1 MEKHKNRTQA
11 DVIRN
16 GIIDR
21 LLMISDESDLMNI
34 LRIVENHSD
43 KQEKINLTQEQKLM
57 LELSESDI
65 QYGRLISQEDLDKKD
80 LEWLNEK

>member
-34 LRIVENHSD
+34 LRIVESHSD

-65 QYGRLISQEDLDKKD
+65 QYGRLISQEDLDSKD
-80 LEWLNEK
+80 LEWLKEK

>member
-34 LRIVENHSD
+34 LRIVESHSD
-43 KQEKINLTQEQKLM
+43 KQEKIKLTQEQKLM

-65 QYGRLISQEDLDKKD
+65 QYGRLISQEDLDNKD

>member
-1 MEKHKNRTQA
+1 MEKHKNRTQIDA
-11 DVIRN
+11 IRN
-16 GIIDR
+16 GIIDK
-21 LLMISDESDLMNI
+21 LLAISDEVDLMNI
-34 LRIVENHSD
+34 LRIVESHSD

-65 QYGRLISQEDLDKKD
+65 QYGRLISQEDLDNKD

>member
-1 MEKHKNRTQA
+1 MEKHKNRTQIDA
-11 DVIRN
+11 IRN
-16 GIIDR
+16 GIIDK
-21 LLMISDESDLMNI
+21 LLAISDEVDLMNI
-34 LRIVENHSD
+34 LRIVESHSD

-65 QYGRLISQEDLDKKD
+65 QYGRLISQEDLDNED

>member
-1 MEKHKNRTQA
+1 MEKHKNRTQIDA
-11 DVIRN
+11 IRN

-43 KQEKINLTQEQKLM
+43 NQEKINLTQEQKLM

-65 QYGRLISQEDLDKKD
+65 QYGRLISQEDLDNKD